1 MQYVKGQHPPFVLLL
16 SGVQEKKEVKGSLLP
31 QLGLTLG
38 TEQHVTVFLVPQSTR
53 TVRGKEILDSNPHS
67 PPILQRGPEVQKE
80 GLAQGHQSTVQWLR
94 AQILQSGCLV

>member
-53 TVRGKEILDSNPHS
+53 TVRGKEILDSNPH
-67 PPILQRGPEVQKE
+67 PTPFYRG
-80 GLAQGHQSTVQWLR
+80 ALR
-94 AQILQSGCLV
+94 SRKRDLPKVTSQLCSG

>member
-31 QLGLTLG
+31 QRGLTQG

-53 TVRGKEILDSNPHS
+53 TVRGKEILDSNP
-67 PPILQRGPEVQKE
+67 PILQRGPEVQKD

-94 AQILQSGCLV
+94 AQILESGCLV